1 MHTVGFKSSA
11 HVQTE
16 IWDLM
21 VQWTITKYHD
31 EQQVW
36 TKILRDGFLNLIL
49 LRQYLEIYGNSSPGQ
64 ESSPGPSLGHMIKM
78 SILLQ
83 YRCQICNCCC
93 FSDKYSNI
101 FMVENKY
108 IVLPSAINSLEYFM
122 LVLHVFVSFFS
133 LSLLFT
139 YKTGIMY
146 INILGTNDF

>member
-1 MHTVGFKSSA
+1 MA
-11 HVQTE
+11 
-16 IWDLM
+16 
-21 VQWTITKYHD
+21 TILAQMY
-31 EQQVW
+31 
-36 TKILRDGFLNLIL
+36 
-49 LRQYLEIYGNSSPGQ
+49 
-64 ESSPGPSLGHMIKM
+64 
-78 SILLQ
+78 
-83 YRCQICNCCC
+83 
-93 FSDKYSNI
+93 NI